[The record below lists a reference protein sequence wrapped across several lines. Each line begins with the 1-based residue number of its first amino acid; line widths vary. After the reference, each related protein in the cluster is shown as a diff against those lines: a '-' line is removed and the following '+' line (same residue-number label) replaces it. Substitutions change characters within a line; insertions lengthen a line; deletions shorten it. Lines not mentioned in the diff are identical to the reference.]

1 MMIIVNKLSKQTHV
15 KFINELIF
23 KRIAQTLYH
32 IFWKIHDLFESYV
45 SNRNIQFVNHFWKR
59 LIERLKIRIRLLI
72 VYYFE
77 IDNQTKIFNSK
88 IEIYI
93 KIFCVYFQNDWIM
106 WNFFC
111 EFVINNHMFEIIEF
125 FSFFVNFDQ
134 HSRISIKF
142 FKN

>member
-1 MMIIVNKLSKQTHV
+1 MIIVNKLSKQTYV
-15 KFINELIF
+15 KLINKLIF
-23 KRIAQTLYH
+23 ERVAQVFYH
-32 IFWKIHDLFESYV
+32 IFWKIHDLFKSCV
-45 SNRNIQFVNHFWKR
+45 FDKDTQFVNHFWKR
-59 LIERLKIRIRLLI
+59 LIKRLKTRIRLSTA
-72 VYYFE
+72 YYFE

-111 EFVINNHMFEIIEF
+111 EFVINNHMFEITEF

-134 HSRISIKF
+134 HSRMNIKF